1 MKKQILTTSIALT
14 AALLWGCEKGPSST
28 QEVSDQP
35 TTEAAKE
42 MVDSAVTAVKEE
54 SAEIAESASEI
65 TDAAVQKA
73 QSLIEQAT
81 QYINEGRLDLGEE
94 IMTQLA
100 NLRDSLPES
109 LQTQIDNL
117 QGLFTTKQSAEDATK
132 SVEAAQQL
140 LPGQN

>member
-28 QEVSDQP
+28 QEVSGQP

-42 MVDSAVTAVKEE
+42 MVDSAVTAAKEE

-117 QGLFTTKQSAEDATK
+117 QGLFTSKQSAEDATK

-140 LPGQN
+140 LPGQK